1 MKTLEIPM
9 SSLRKPRGYRG
20 LTRQSYNTRREG
32 SPSTDS
38 SNKALKARPLR
49 YIDCDNP
56 WGQIWGPFI
65 QKKAPK
71 ICLGLYMS
79 ED

>member
-1 MKTLEIPM
+1 M
-9 SSLRKPRGYRG
+9 SSLRKPRGDRG
-20 LTRQSYNTRREG
+20 PTRQSYNTRREG
-32 SPSTDS
+32 SPSTEPL
-38 SNKALKARPLR
+38 NKALEARPLR

>member
-1 MKTLEIPM
+1 MKTLETPM

-32 SPSTDS
+32 SPSTDP
-38 SNKALKARPLR
+38 SNKALKARLLH
-49 YIDCDNP
+49 YIDFYNP

-65 QKKAPK
+65 QKKASSF
-71 ICLGLYMS
+71 CLGFCMS